1 MNIWPITSI
10 YIFFVMSFPPL
21 YTEHLNVDVFGFEH
35 FTNSGE
41 PVVKYNMSICFP
53 PLDTDSAHNRPIK
66 PPNTSDAASCP
77 NL

>member
-1 MNIWPITSI
+1 
-10 YIFFVMSFPPL
+10 MSFPPL
-21 YTEHLNVDVFGFEH
+21 YTEHLNVDVLGFEH

-41 PVVKYNMSICFP
+41 PVVKYNISICFP
-53 PLDTDSAHNRPIK
+53 PLDTDNAHNRPIN